1 MGSVSMPRGQRKR
14 DTGGQAENRQSR
26 GEQGALLGF
35 LKILLPSRAPP
46 PQFCPSLVTKQA
58 RLVGQ
63 RHCLP
68 AGCVTL
74 DEPGDFSVPQG
85 PGVWIEDRMRVKC
98 SGTTNSH
105 PSLSS
110 LLFS

>member
-1 MGSVSMPRGQRKR
+1 MGSVSIPRGQWKR
-14 DTGGQAENRQSR
+14 DTGGQAENRRSR

-46 PQFCPSLVTKQA
+46 PQFCLSLVTKQA
-58 RLVGQ
+58 PLAGQ
-63 RHCLP
+63 RHCPPP

-74 DEPGDFSVPQG
+74 ENPGDFSVPQG

-98 SGTTNSH
+98 S
-105 PSLSS
+105 S